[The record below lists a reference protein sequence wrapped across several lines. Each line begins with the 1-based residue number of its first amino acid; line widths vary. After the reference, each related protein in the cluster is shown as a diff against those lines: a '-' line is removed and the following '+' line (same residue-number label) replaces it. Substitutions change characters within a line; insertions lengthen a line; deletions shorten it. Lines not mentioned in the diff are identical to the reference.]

1 MPQTLI
7 IGYGSLLRGDD
18 AVGCHAAHELEQYYR
33 DDPEVEVMAC
43 QELTPELAEDV
54 AHSRFVLFL
63 DARWGE
69 TPGAIQRRPVLPEHQ
84 PGDSTHSLTPFALL
98 AAAGQLY
105 GDAPEG
111 ICLTI
116 GGWSFAI
123 SNQLSHGLRLRL
135 PEFLGQAKEV
145 VESHRLQP
153 SHRGHLVQSR

>member
-18 AVGCHAAHELEQYYR
+18 AVGCHAAHELEQHYR
-33 DDPEVEVMAC
+33 DDPQVEVIAC
-43 QELTPELAEDV
+43 QQLAPELAEDV

-63 DARWGE
+63 HAAWGD
-69 TPGAIQRRPVLPEHQ
+69 TPGSIQHRPVLPDHGPSE
-84 PGDSTHSLTPFALL
+84 GTHSLTPFALL

-111 ICLTI
+111 ICLTMA
-116 GGWSFAI
+116 GWSFAM
-123 SNQLSHGLRLRL
+123 SNKLSQGLRLRL
-135 PEFLGQAKEV
+135 PEFLRQAKEV

-153 SHRGHLVQSR
+153 SHSGKILQFR

>member
-33 DDPEVEVMAC
+33 DDPEVEVIAC
-43 QELTPELAEDV
+43 QQLTPELAEDV
-54 AHSRFVLFL
+54 AHSKFVLFL
-63 DARWGE
+63 DASWGE
-69 TPGAIQRRPVLPEHQ
+69 TPGSIQQTRVLPEHQ
-84 PGDSTHSLTPFALL
+84 PGESTHTLAPFALL

-105 GDAPEG
+105 GDAPQG

-116 GGWSFAI
+116 AGWSFAM

-135 PEFLGQAKEV
+135 PEFLRQAKEV
-145 VESHRLQP
+145 VENHRLQA
-153 SHRGHLVQSR
+153 SHRGQVLQFP